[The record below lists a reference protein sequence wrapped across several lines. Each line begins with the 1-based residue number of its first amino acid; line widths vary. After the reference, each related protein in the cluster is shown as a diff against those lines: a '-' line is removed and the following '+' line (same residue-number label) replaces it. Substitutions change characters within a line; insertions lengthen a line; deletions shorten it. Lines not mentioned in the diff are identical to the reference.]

1 MALNQTTQFASAVS
15 FFGILSFVLGIVA
28 ELKKV
33 TPAAGTPIPGKDG
46 VICIFPKDPSVAL
59 GALSAISVLISSAV
73 GLYAIHF
80 PYKGQSVPRKALLA
94 SITMKIF
101 YYGAIVLTIT
111 GVGATLF
118 NTINEGL
125 IHARNVHEDLEY
137 RCPTAKTGLF
147 GGASFLNLD
156 ASLFWLVCQM
166 LVRNAR
172 EDYFDYEE
180 EGEVKDDYIHISN
193 N

>member
-1 MALNQTTQFASAVS
+1 MALNQATKFATTVF
-15 FFGILSFVLGIVA
+15 FFGCLSFVLGIVA
-28 ELKKV
+28 ELKK
-33 TPAAGTPIPGKDG
+33 PAAGTPIPGKNG
-46 VICIFPKDPSVAL
+46 VICIFPKDPSVAM

-73 GLYAIHF
+73 GLIAIHF

-94 SITMKIF
+94 SKTMKIF
-101 YYGAIVLTIT
+101 YYVLTLT
-111 GVGATLF
+111 GAGATLF

-137 RCPTAKTGLF
+137 GCPTAKTGLF

-156 ASLFWLVCQM
+156 ACLFWLVCQM

-172 EDYFDYEE
+172 EDYFDYDEDQ
-180 EGEVKDDYIHISN
+180 GEIKDDYIQIGN